1 MENNTQLSKTGETR
15 LGTYSAKSLVIRE
28 QPDKLAVTAQIADL
42 LLQLSKL
49 YQIPNFNGENAVLLS
64 KWIITNYEYEPLEV
78 VIDCLVNPPHTGEK
92 NWRLTP
98 DTIQQWLAI
107 RLEEQAEKREREYQ
121 KEKERQRQIESVP
134 ANFPDF
140 DKLMAGTW
148 FEEVKNE
155 KAFSEQ
161 KMKEI
166 REEWLKSKSDPS

>member
-1 MENNTQLSKTGETR
+1 M
-15 LGTYSAKSLVIRE
+15 
-28 QPDKLAVTAQIADL
+28 
-42 LLQLSKL
+42 
-49 YQIPNFNGENAVLLS
+49 
-64 KWIITNYEYEPLEV
+64 
-78 VIDCLVNPPHTGEK
+78 IDCLVNPPHTGEK